1 MAIEEAHKYFHQGTH
16 DYFLFTAW
24 DGQKIRLTPYE
35 DGVRIDHATHGTAA
49 NDYCKMWGTD
59 SEALKERNKIANIP
73 LNKMAKHPI
82 ISVFVGTRP
91 EQPLKDYVMSSW
103 KTPDYMSKIASNI

>member
-1 MAIEEAHKYFHQGTH
+1 
-16 DYFLFTAW
+16 
-24 DGQKIRLTPYE
+24 
-35 DGVRIDHATHGTAA
+35 
-49 NDYCKMWGTD
+49 
-59 SEALKERNKIANIP
+59 
-73 LNKMAKHPI
+73 MAKHPI